1 MNQEV
6 LDNKIT
12 PEEYFTILSQE
23 RDLTPKEVMQKRI
36 FEKEF
41 LENCEEH
48 SYHLSQATEDVY
60 GEYHNRMAALISK
73 ENKTLLEIEVLE
85 KYQKWILERENKEN
99 NEEIV
104 RKLSNDKGG
113 YVNATIILVMILNI
127 GFIIAMTLLGS
138 KWAFQKNAFYMHKK
152 SLLFGFYFFS
162 PNLGIS
168 NLLS

>member
-6 LDNKIT
+6 LDNKVT
-12 PEEYFTILSQE
+12 PEEYFAILAQE

-41 LENCEEH
+41 LENCEKY

-60 GEYHNRMAALISK
+60 GEYHNKMAALISK
-73 ENKTLLEIEVLE
+73 ENKTILEIEAVE
-85 KYQKWILERENKEN
+85 KYQKWVLDVENKEN
-99 NEEIV
+99 NEVIV

-113 YVNATIILVMILNI
+113 YINATIILVMILNI

-138 KWAFQKNAFYMHKK
+138 K
-152 SLLFGFYFFS
+152 
-162 PNLGIS
+162 
-168 NLLS
+168 